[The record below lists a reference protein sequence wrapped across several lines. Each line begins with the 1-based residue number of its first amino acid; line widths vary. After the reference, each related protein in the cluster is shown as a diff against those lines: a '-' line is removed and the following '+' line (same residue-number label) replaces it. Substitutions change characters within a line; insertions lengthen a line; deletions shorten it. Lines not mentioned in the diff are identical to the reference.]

1 MEQQLSIPPITDEEL
16 MRRYLKIKPI
26 AEIGSQKYWLKTYS
40 IDEMRNTSY
49 FWNLFSDRREP
60 VSDELSCHDHE
71 DFKCLHSYGS
81 HGIFKP
87 SIAEILAQIPENALK
102 HFTIDAFE
110 IIDNPASSGNLK
122 KFREAMECGYH
133 TSVVRLYIRP
143 EP

>member
-1 MEQQLSIPPITDEEL
+1 MENLSIPPITDEEL

-26 AEIGSQKYWLKTYS
+26 AKIGNVKYWLRDYS
-40 IDEMRNTSY
+40 LNEIRDTSY
-49 FWNLFSDRREP
+49 LMSLVLDKRDP
-60 VSDELSCHDHE
+60 VGDALSCHDHE

-87 SIAEILAQIPENALK
+87 TIAEILAQITEKSLR

-110 IIDNPASSGNLK
+110 IIDNPASGGNLK

-133 TSVVRLYIRP
+133 ISVVRLYIHP